1 MMQGQQWGVQDGPAW
16 CRDSSGG
23 YRMVLHDAGT
33 AVGGTGWSC
42 MMQGQQWGVQYRMVL
57 HGAGTAVEGTGWSC
71 MMQGQQWGIQDGPA

>member
-1 MMQGQQWGVQDGPAW
+1 MVLHDAGTAVGGTGWSCMMQGQQWGVQDGPAW

-42 MMQGQQWGVQYRMVL
+42 MMQGQQWGVQ
-57 HGAGTAVEGTGWSC
+57 
-71 MMQGQQWGIQDGPA
+71 DGPA